1 MAGRTEHR
9 RLHYPHHR
17 SRLRTTQM
25 QRRHLARASRTL
37 ELLSSDHAGE
47 RAAAALAAAAFIKK
61 HALGWLAILEGGA
74 MPAPKPTSKRHKLD
88 PSDDDLK
95 AAESRLRQMHAHNLN
110 LERQISRLKNQL
122 EELKLSANLERS

>member
-1 MAGRTEHR
+1 LT
-9 RLHYPHHR
+9 RL
-17 SRLRTTQM
+17 SRI
-25 QRRHLARASRTL
+25 L

-47 RAAAALAAAAFIKK
+47 RAAAALAATAFIKK
-61 HALGWLAILEGGA
+61 HDLGWPDILEGGA
-74 MPAPKPTSKRHKLD
+74 MPAPKPTGKRHKLD

>member
-1 MAGRTEHR
+1 MWHLR
-9 RLHYPHHR
+9 RLRQPPEDA
-17 SRLRTTQM
+17 QI
-25 QRRHLARASRTL
+25 QRRDLTRLSRIL

-47 RAAAALAAAAFIKK
+47 RAAAALAATAFIKK
-61 HALGWLAILEGGA
+61 HDLGWLDILEGGA
-74 MPAPKPTSKRHKLD
+74 MPAPKPTTKRHKLD

-110 LERQISRLKNQL
+110 LERQISRLKNQI